1 MIEKNIDNESA
12 KKDKLLKLSLRE
24 IRLEAKKL
32 SLNLYSRKTKKEL
45 VELLLKDQKNLL
57 IENKSNDDAFR
68 ELVNQSKKN
77 LYFQIRR
84 LLLSHEDT
92 NDVLQ
97 NVYLKIYRSIQKFK
111 EESKLSTWM
120 YRIAYNESINY
131 LKSKEKKY
139 FFSSEIMY
147 NTMINN
153 LRQDPY
159 FDGDE
164 LDIKLQGI
172 IAKLPPKQKLVFQ
185 MKYYDDLKFKEISHI
200 LGTSVGALK
209 TSYHLAKNKIKKEIS
224 ENQTF

>member
-1 MIEKNIDNESA
+1 MKQKKSHVISA
-12 KKDKLLKLSLRE
+12 KE
-24 IRLEAKKL
+24 
-32 SLNLYSRKTKKEL
+32 KEL
-45 VELLLKDQKNLL
+45 IQKLKNSRSKDN
-57 IENKSNDDAFR
+57 AFR

-84 LLLSHEDT
+84 LLLDHEDT

-97 NVYLKIYRSIQKFK
+97 NVYIKIYRSIKKFK

-120 YRIAYNESINY
+120 YRIAYNESINF
-131 LKSKEKKY
+131 LKSKEKKF
-139 FFSSEIMY
+139 FFSSDVMY

-153 LRQDPY
+153 LRDDPY

-164 LDIKLQGI
+164 LDIKLQAI

-185 MKYYDDLKFKEISHI
+185 MKYYDDLKFKEISQI

-224 ENQTF
+224 DNQTFW

>member
-1 MIEKNIDNESA
+1 LKP
-12 KKDKLLKLSLRE
+12 KKTFKISVQE
-24 IRLEAKKL
+24 
-32 SLNLYSRKTKKEL
+32 KEL
-45 VELLLKDQKNLL
+45 LQRLKDS
-57 IENKSNDDAFR
+57 KSKDGAFR

-84 LLLSHEDT
+84 LVLSHDDT

-97 NVYLKIYRSIQKFK
+97 NVYIKIYRSIKKFK
-111 EESKLSTWM
+111 EKSKLSTWI
-120 YRIAYNESINY
+120 YRIAYNESINF

-164 LDIKLQGI
+164 LDIKLQEI

-185 MKYYDDLKFKEISHI
+185 MKYYQNKKFKDISQI
-200 LGTSVGALK
+200 LGTSIGALK

>member
-1 MIEKNIDNESA
+1 MKP
-12 KKDKLLKLSLRE
+12 KKTFKISVQE
-24 IRLEAKKL
+24 
-32 SLNLYSRKTKKEL
+32 KEL
-45 VELLLKDQKNLL
+45 LQRLKDS
-57 IENKSNDDAFR
+57 KSKDGAFR

-84 LLLSHEDT
+84 LVLSHEDT

-97 NVYLKIYRSIQKFK
+97 NVYIKIYRSIKKFK
-111 EESKLSTWM
+111 EKSKLSTWI
-120 YRIAYNESINY
+120 YRIAYNESINF

-164 LDIKLQGI
+164 LDIRLQEI

-185 MKYYDDLKFKEISHI
+185 MKYYQNKKFKDISQI

>member
-1 MIEKNIDNESA
+1 MKQKKSYVISA
-12 KKDKLLKLSLRE
+12 KE
-24 IRLEAKKL
+24 
-32 SLNLYSRKTKKEL
+32 KEL
-45 VELLLKDQKNLL
+45 IQKLKNSRSKDN
-57 IENKSNDDAFR
+57 AFR
-68 ELVNQSKKN
+68 ELVNLSKKN

-84 LLLSHEDT
+84 LLLDHEDT

-97 NVYLKIYRSIQKFK
+97 NVYIKIYRSIKKFK

-120 YRIAYNESINY
+120 YRIAYNESINF
-131 LKSKEKKY
+131 LKSKEKKF
-139 FFSSEIMY
+139 FFSSDVMY

-153 LRQDPY
+153 LRDDPY

-164 LDIKLQGI
+164 LDIKLQAI

-185 MKYYDDLKFKEISHI
+185 MKYYDDLKFKEISQI

-224 ENQTF
+224 DNQTFW

>member
-1 MIEKNIDNESA
+1 MKQRKTIKISTLEKE
-12 KKDKLLKLSLRE
+12 LLK
-24 IRLEAKKL
+24 RLKNSK
-32 SLNLYSRKTKKEL
+32 
-45 VELLLKDQKNLL
+45 LKDG
-57 IENKSNDDAFR
+57 AFR

-84 LLLSHEDT
+84 LILSHDDT

-97 NVYLKIYRSIQKFK
+97 NVYIKIYKSITKFQEK
-111 EESKLSTWM
+111 SKLSTWM
-120 YRIAYNESINY
+120 YRIAYNESINF

-164 LDIKLQGI
+164 LDIKLQSI
-172 IAKLPPKQKLVFQ
+172 ISKLPPKQKLVFQ
-185 MKYYDDLKFKEISHI
+185 MKYYQNKKFKEISQI
-200 LGTSVGALK
+200 L
-209 TSYHLAKNKIKKEIS
+209 
-224 ENQTF
+224 

>member
-1 MIEKNIDNESA
+1 MKQ
-12 KKDKLLKLSLRE
+12 
-24 IRLEAKKL
+24 KKL
-32 SLNLYSRKTKKEL
+32 NIISAQEKEL
-45 VELLLKDQKNLL
+45 IQKLKNS
-57 IENKSNDDAFR
+57 KSKDNAFI

-84 LLLSHEDT
+84 LLLDHEDT

-97 NVYLKIYRSIQKFK
+97 NVYMKIYRSIKKFK

-120 YRIAYNESINY
+120 YRIAYNESINF

-139 FFSSEIMY
+139 FFSSDVMY

-153 LRQDPY
+153 LREDPY

-164 LDIKLQGI
+164 LDIKLQSI

-185 MKYYDDLKFKEISHI
+185 MKYYDDLKFKEISQI

-224 ENQTF
+224 DNQTFW

>member
-1 MIEKNIDNESA
+1 MNRKKSVLISA
-12 KKDKLLKLSLRE
+12 QE
-24 IRLEAKKL
+24 
-32 SLNLYSRKTKKEL
+32 KEL
-45 VELLLKDQKNLL
+45 LQRLKNS
-57 IENKSNDDAFR
+57 KSKDNAFR

-84 LLLSHEDT
+84 LLLNHEDT

-97 NVYLKIYRSIQKFK
+97 NVYLKIYRSIHKFK

-185 MKYYDDLKFKEISHI
+185 MKYYDDLKFKEISQI

-224 ENQTF
+224 

>member
-1 MIEKNIDNESA
+1 MNRKKSVLISA
-12 KKDKLLKLSLRE
+12 QE
-24 IRLEAKKL
+24 
-32 SLNLYSRKTKKEL
+32 KEL
-45 VELLLKDQKNLL
+45 LQRLKNS
-57 IENKSNDDAFR
+57 KSKDNAFR

-84 LLLSHEDT
+84 LLLNHEDT

-97 NVYLKIYRSIQKFK
+97 NVYLKIYRSIHKFK

-209 TSYHLAKNKIKKEIS
+209 TSYHLAKNKIQKEIS
-224 ENQTF
+224 EISEIEHMP